1 MTTKDEVKT
10 LWKLC
15 FNDSDEFTD
24 LYFKMRYK
32 DEVNRVIRED
42 GKIIS
47 ALQMIP
53 YPMTFCGEVIS
64 TSYISGACT
73 HPDYRK
79 HGAMKRLLK
88 ETHRCMYEDGVLLAS
103 LIPAEEW
110 LFGYYARS
118 GYAPVFGYAVE
129 QVRVDRL
136 RPAPGCRIEV
146 CEFPGV
152 EHYHYF
158 DSRMHGRRSCIQH
171 PKEDF
176 LVIMA
181 DLRLGNGK
189 LLVAWEADKIVGM
202 AFTVMGDDTLYIKEL
217 LADTDAV
224 QDTLLY
230 EAAYIY
236 KVQRMDYF
244 IPSSADTLFLGMA
257 RVIRAEE
264 LLKVF
269 AHKYPASELYIHL
282 EGDEAIQENNGYY
295 TVRGGIC
302 FRERIP
308 EKKYHTYTLDGFTRL
323 LLEAEHPYMSLMLN

>member
-1 MTTKDEVKT
+1 MPCARLPDRSMRISRCGT
-10 LWKLC
+10 L
-15 FNDSDEFTD
+15 
-24 LYFKMRYK
+24 
-32 DEVNRVIRED
+32 
-42 GKIIS
+42 
-47 ALQMIP
+47 
-53 YPMTFCGEVIS
+53 
-64 TSYISGACT
+64 
-73 HPDYRK
+73 
-79 HGAMKRLLK
+79 
-88 ETHRCMYEDGVLLAS
+88 S
-103 LIPAEEW
+103 L
-110 LFGYYARS
+110 
-118 GYAPVFGYAVE
+118 
-129 QVRVDRL
+129 
-136 RPAPGCRIEV
+136 
-146 CEFPGV
+146 
-152 EHYHYF
+152 F

-230 EAAYIY
+230 EAAHIY

-269 AHKYPASELYIHL
+269 AHKYPASELYIHI

-295 TVRGGIC
+295 TVRDGFC
-302 FRERIP
+302 FRERVP
-308 EKKYHTYTLDGFTRL
+308 EKISHLYVGWFYPVVTGSGASLYEFD
-323 LLEAEHPYMSLMLN
+323 AELIFITGCLG

>member
-1 MTTKDEVKT
+1 MPCARLPDRSMRISRCGT
-10 LWKLC
+10 L
-15 FNDSDEFTD
+15 
-24 LYFKMRYK
+24 
-32 DEVNRVIRED
+32 
-42 GKIIS
+42 
-47 ALQMIP
+47 
-53 YPMTFCGEVIS
+53 
-64 TSYISGACT
+64 
-73 HPDYRK
+73 
-79 HGAMKRLLK
+79 
-88 ETHRCMYEDGVLLAS
+88 S
-103 LIPAEEW
+103 L
-110 LFGYYARS
+110 
-118 GYAPVFGYAVE
+118 
-129 QVRVDRL
+129 
-136 RPAPGCRIEV
+136 
-146 CEFPGV
+146 
-152 EHYHYF
+152 F

-230 EAAYIY
+230 EAAHIY

-244 IPSSADTLFLGMA
+244 IPSSADTCFGMA

-269 AHKYPASELYIHL
+269 AHKYPASELYIHI

-295 TVRGGIC
+295 TVRDGFC
-302 FRERIP
+302 FRERVP
-308 EKKYHTYTLDGFTRL
+308 EKISHLYVGWFYPVVTGSGASLYEFD
-323 LLEAEHPYMSLMLN
+323 AELIFITGCLG

>member
-1 MTTKDEVKT
+1 MKIED
-10 LWKLC
+10 KLVT
-15 FNDSDEFTD
+15 S
-24 LYFKMRYK
+24 
-32 DEVNRVIRED
+32 
-42 GKIIS
+42 
-47 ALQMIP
+47 
-53 YPMTFCGEVIS
+53 VIS
-64 TSYISGACT
+64 G
-73 HPDYRK
+73 
-79 HGAMKRLLK
+79 LK
-88 ETHRCMYEDGVLLAS
+88 ALY
-103 LIPAEEW
+103 
-110 LFGYYARS
+110 
-118 GYAPVFGYAVE
+118 
-129 QVRVDRL
+129 
-136 RPAPGCRIEV
+136 
-146 CEFPGV
+146 
-152 EHYHYF
+152 
-158 DSRMHGRRSCIQH
+158 
-171 PKEDF
+171 
-176 LVIMA
+176 A

-230 EAAYIY
+230 EAAHIY

-269 AHKYPASELYIHL
+269 AHKYPASELYIHI

-295 TVRGGIC
+295 TVRDGFC
-302 FRERIP
+302 FRERVP

>member
-1 MTTKDEVKT
+1 M
-10 LWKLC
+10 
-15 FNDSDEFTD
+15 
-24 LYFKMRYK
+24 
-32 DEVNRVIRED
+32 
-42 GKIIS
+42 
-47 ALQMIP
+47 
-53 YPMTFCGEVIS
+53 
-64 TSYISGACT
+64 
-73 HPDYRK
+73 
-79 HGAMKRLLK
+79 
-88 ETHRCMYEDGVLLAS
+88 
-103 LIPAEEW
+103 
-110 LFGYYARS
+110 
-118 GYAPVFGYAVE
+118 
-129 QVRVDRL
+129 
-136 RPAPGCRIEV
+136 
-146 CEFPGV
+146 
-152 EHYHYF
+152 
-158 DSRMHGRRSCIQH
+158 
-171 PKEDF
+171 
-176 LVIMA
+176 
-181 DLRLGNGK
+181 
-189 LLVAWEADKIVGM
+189 
-202 AFTVMGDDTLYIKEL
+202 

-269 AHKYPASELYIHL
+269 AHKYPASELYIHI

>member
-1 MTTKDEVKT
+1 
-10 LWKLC
+10 
-15 FNDSDEFTD
+15 
-24 LYFKMRYK
+24 
-32 DEVNRVIRED
+32 
-42 GKIIS
+42 
-47 ALQMIP
+47 MIP
-53 YPMTFCGEVIS
+53 YPMTFCDEVIS

-103 LIPAEEW
+103 LITAEEW

-136 RPAPGCRIEV
+136 CPAPGCRIEV

-230 EAAYIY
+230 EAAHIY

-269 AHKYPASELYIHL
+269 AHKYPASELYIHI

-295 TVRGGIC
+295 TVRDGFC
-302 FRERIP
+302 FRERVP

>member
-1 MTTKDEVKT
+1 MV
-10 LWKLC
+10 
-15 FNDSDEFTD
+15 
-24 LYFKMRYK
+24 
-32 DEVNRVIRED
+32 V
-42 GKIIS
+42 
-47 ALQMIP
+47 
-53 YPMTFCGEVIS
+53 
-64 TSYISGACT
+64 
-73 HPDYRK
+73 
-79 HGAMKRLLK
+79 RLL
-88 ETHRCMYEDGVLLAS
+88 CQVGICS
-103 LIPAEEW
+103 
-110 LFGYYARS
+110 S
-118 GYAPVFGYAVE
+118 FGYAVE

-136 RPAPGCRIEV
+136 CPAPGCRIEV

-230 EAAYIY
+230 EAAHIY

-244 IPSSADTLFLGMA
+244 IPSSADTLFWGWQ
-257 RVIRAEE
+257 E
-264 LLKVF
+264 LSVQR
-269 AHKYPASELYIHL
+269 S
-282 EGDEAIQENNGYY
+282 
-295 TVRGGIC
+295 C
-302 FRERIP
+302 
-308 EKKYHTYTLDGFTRL
+308 
-323 LLEAEHPYMSLMLN
+323 

>member
-1 MTTKDEVKT
+1 MTNIEMLENTLPIAPLKLIAMESCKPLGQKVNDYIVSFRENTINEVT
-10 LWKLC
+10 E
-15 FNDSDEFTD
+15 SP
-24 LYFKMRYK
+24 LYRNYK
-32 DEVNRVIRED
+32 ANNY
-42 GKIIS
+42 
-47 ALQMIP
+47 Q
-53 YPMTFCGEVIS
+53 
-64 TSYISGACT
+64 
-73 HPDYRK
+73 
-79 HGAMKRLLK
+79 
-88 ETHRCMYEDGVLLAS
+88 
-103 LIPAEEW
+103 
-110 LFGYYARS
+110 
-118 GYAPVFGYAVE
+118 
-129 QVRVDRL
+129 VDRL
-136 RPAPGCRIEV
+136 CPAPGCRIEV

-230 EAAYIY
+230 EAAHIY

-269 AHKYPASELYIHL
+269 AHKYPASELYIHI

-295 TVRGGIC
+295 TVRDGFC
-302 FRERIP
+302 FRERVP